1 MSGKV
6 DLAEKINAVGD
17 FCCPGIVG
25 HINDWKVAAVG
36 VQGARRCC

>member
-1 MSGKV
+1 MNGNIG
-6 DLAEKINAVGD
+6 LADKINAVGELWS
-17 FCCPGIVG
+17 PGIVG